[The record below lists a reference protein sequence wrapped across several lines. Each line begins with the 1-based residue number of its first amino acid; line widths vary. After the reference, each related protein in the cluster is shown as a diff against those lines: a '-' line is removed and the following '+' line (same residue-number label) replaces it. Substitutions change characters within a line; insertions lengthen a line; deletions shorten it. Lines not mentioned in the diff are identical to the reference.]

1 MLSEYGKL
9 RGCTKP
15 DVPECLESI
24 EKTAYIKSKTDA
36 VIIDEPTLVQ
46 MSYLESSLKRFGS
59 YREMQ
64 LVNKVNSIQN
74 RIGIFPDVYL
84 EKSLENDT
92 RESKGNGNIIST

>member
-1 MLSEYGKL
+1 
-9 RGCTKP
+9 
-15 DVPECLESI
+15 
-24 EKTAYIKSKTDA
+24 
-36 VIIDEPTLVQ
+36 
-46 MSYLESSLKRFGS
+46 
-59 YREMQ
+59 MQ